1 MPTTPVTVRHPLDPD
16 PVRSGKAS
24 AVLWLGIVAAVTGF
38 FVGGLVPATLALLL
52 ARDARTEMVA
62 AGGYLTGG
70 RRIRT
75 GVALAWAGIVLAA
88 TAIVLAAIVGL
99 LHMAAGGG
107 AQHFGPN
114 VN

>member
-16 PVRSGKAS
+16 PARSGKAN
-24 AVLWLGIVAAVTGF
+24 AVLWLGILAAVTGF

-107 AQHFGPN
+107 GQHLGPN